1 MNDQQKETV
10 ELPQRYWLII
20 FTYILVQMSPV
31 FGMDLF
37 ESVFPNMESVDHF
50 VYWHLFS
57 YTIAALVMLYL
68 VQEDMKPSNMRDR
81 EGIGKLIGWSIG
93 GVFIAFGAQ
102 YLANIINFQFIGI
115 DQASE
120 NTMDIIS
127 IIEANYWFIIVPIVF
142 APFFEE
148 LIFRK
153 IFFGQLY
160 KRMNFFFAALL
171 SSLIFSALH
180 LDFTFTLTYVAM
192 GFAFSYLYV
201 KTKRIIVPM
210 IAHGAMNATAVLI
223 HLFVDIE
230 DLERRLQ
237 ELENTATILIGG

>member
-20 FTYILVQMSPV
+20 FTYILVQMSPF

-115 DQASE
+115 DKLLK
-120 NTMDIIS
+120 IRWIS
-127 IIEANYWFIIVPIVF
+127 SVLLRRITGLLLY
-142 APFFEE
+142 
-148 LIFRK
+148 
-153 IFFGQLY
+153 QLY
-160 KRMNFFFAALL
+160 
-171 SSLIFSALH
+171 SHHFS
-180 LDFTFTLTYVAM
+180 
-192 GFAFSYLYV
+192 
-201 KTKRIIVPM
+201 K
-210 IAHGAMNATAVLI
+210 N
-223 HLFVDIE
+223 
-230 DLERRLQ
+230 
-237 ELENTATILIGG
+237 